1 MSSSVIVK
9 LPNSCEKSYSSGS
22 VLQKLFLLRE
32 SGRWGD
38 SVENMLLLSG
48 AREAAIVAAVAV
60 AAATRRNRQLR
71 R

>member
-32 SGRWGD
+32 SGRCGD
-38 SVENMLLLSG
+38 SVQNILLLSG
-48 AREAAIVAAVAV
+48 GREAAIVAAVALE
-60 AAATRRNRQLR
+60 AATRHHRQLR